1 MSELQG
7 SDKSAAFKGLIV
19 TAILLFALA
28 FTIVKLTNHKYAG
41 SAEARPGST
50 K

>member
-19 TAILLFALA
+19 TALLLFALA
-28 FTIVKLTNHKYAG
+28 FSIVKLTNLKYANLK
-41 SAEARPGST
+41 EASPGAT